1 MPFTHYRIILRLLSP
16 LHIGKRKYRNLM
28 ETREYV
34 PGRTLWGALT
44 ARITRD
50 CLSGT
55 PKMYRIVGD
64 KLTEH
69 LRFGYLWPA
78 VKISGKNDG
87 KPEKF
92 EVYFPWKAEER
103 RDTSGSIEFTYKFV
117 EPDAFD
123 YLFKFGYMGQPIET
137 DRKVTEEGQLHESEF
152 IGSVPRDNRK
162 VYLVGDLWINENIPD
177 EDLQDF
183 LAIDKTQLATSCQK
197 KFIEVLRVIMNNL
210 QLGGEKGYGWGRVKY
225 EKLEPTNGEKA
236 IGNVDFIYKEE
247 RDKDKEAEGK
257 TVKKE
262 IVLKFNE
269 GQHITA
275 HTLAA
280 GWELPY
286 RDDSDHVSN
295 GKFKTLTPASNE
307 EVQGPIE
314 PLTGYEYRGEYSL
327 ISNPPICYEPG
338 SKVKSPIVLTVGKF
352 GILHKGVE
360 RDTTSQNGDSDKN

>member
-1 MPFTHYRIILRLLSP
+1 MRLLSP

-50 CLSGT
+50 CLNGES
-55 PKMYRIVGD
+55 KMYQIVGD

-78 VKISGKNDG
+78 VNIREKNDG
-87 KPEKF
+87 ETEKF

-103 RDTSGSIEFTYKFV
+103 KDTSGSIEFTYKFV

-137 DRKVTEEGQLHESEF
+137 ERKATEEGQLHESEF
-152 IGSVPRDNRK
+152 IGPVTRDNRN
-162 VYLVGDLWINENIPD
+162 VYLVGDLWIKANVVD
-177 EDLQDF
+177 VDLQDF
-183 LAIDKTQLATSCQK
+183 LKNDKAQLATSCQK
-197 KFIEVLRVIMNNL
+197 KFIEVLSKVMCNL
-210 QLGGEKGYGWGRVKY
+210 QLGGEKGYGWGRVKC
-225 EKLEPTNGEKA
+225 EKLEPTNVKKA
-236 IGNVDFIYKEE
+236 IGDVEVSDEN
-247 RDKDKEAEGK
+247 GK
-257 TVKKE
+257 VS
-262 IVLKFNE
+262 LKFSE

-275 HTLAA
+275 HALAA
-280 GWELPY
+280 EWKLPY
-286 RDDSDHVSN
+286 RDESDHVSN
-295 GKFKTLTPASNE
+295 EETQSNDDKSSNFKILTPASNE

-314 PLTGYEYRGEYSL
+314 PLTGYEYRGKYSL

-338 SKVKSPIVLTVGKF
+338 SKVKSLTELTVGEF
-352 GILHKGVE
+352 GILHKGVK
-360 RDTTSQNGDSDKN
+360 QNGDNDRN